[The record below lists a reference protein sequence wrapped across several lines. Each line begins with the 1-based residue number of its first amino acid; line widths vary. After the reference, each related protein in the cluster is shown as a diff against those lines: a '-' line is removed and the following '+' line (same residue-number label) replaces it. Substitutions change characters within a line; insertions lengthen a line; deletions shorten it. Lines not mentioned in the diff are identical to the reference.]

1 MIIIMGDLNMD
12 KFKVN
17 GREVKLLRDIEEVF
31 ELICLIIEFIW
42 IIDIL

>member
-1 MIIIMGDLNMD
+1 MD

-17 GREVKLLRDIEEVF
+17 EREVKLLRDIEEVF

-42 IIDIL
+42 IMEIL